1 MKRFLP
7 LILGLLAGVALLWL
21 LSKSCNRK
29 PEALTSASPIS
40 EKDEVVVQAEKELAE
55 ARASLDP
62 NTEKKLAA
70 LDNTQFETGS
80 IAEKLYD
87 YLASGHKTFS
97 KEVFLFKNTPSADRK
112 VILSKPLIAET
123 VQLSTILK
131 TFTNLQ
137 IEIDGH
143 TDNDGDPLENNYLS
157 QRRAD
162 AIRDALIANGIKPE
176 RIIARGFGSEFPV
189 APNDIPEG
197 KLANRRIELI
207 LSGR

>member
-21 LSKSCNRK
+21 LSKSCNRN
-29 PEALTSASPIS
+29 PEALNVAVPVS
-40 EKDEVVVQAEKELAE
+40 EKDDVVVQAEKELAE

-62 NTEKKLAA
+62 DTEKKLAA
-70 LDNTQFETGS
+70 LNNAQFEPGS
-80 IAEKLYD
+80 ISEKLYN
-87 YLASGHKTFS
+87 YLASGHKSFN
-97 KEVFLFKNTPSADRK
+97 KEVFLFKNTPSADRQI
-112 VILSKPLIAET
+112 ILPKSLIAET
-123 VQLSTILK
+123 NQLSIILNS
-131 TFTNLQ
+131 FPDLQ

-162 AIRDALIANGIKPE
+162 AIRNAMIANGIKPE
-176 RIIARGFGSEFPV
+176 RIIAHGYGSEFPV